1 MPSAPQRSR
10 LVDRSPVFYG
20 WVVLA
25 LGTLG
30 MVMTTPGQTLGV
42 SVFLDPILDD
52 LQAERG
58 TVSLLYT
65 LGTLAGA
72 VALPFVG
79 RALDRWGPRVMVA
92 VVSAGLALACV
103 WMANVRDLWMLAI
116 GFVLIRGLG
125 QGALGL
131 VSVHAI
137 TIWFVR
143 RRGLAIG
150 LAGVGMAAATAFFP
164 LLIETMVAA
173 WGWRWA
179 YVALGGL
186 VAVTILPLG
195 ALFFRRDPE
204 RYGVTPD
211 ARSPLPPPPPGR
223 EEVHLSASQ
232 ARQTVAFW
240 YIAASVATI
249 SALSTGLVF
258 HHFDLMGVRGMD
270 RLAAAGVFVP
280 MALVSAATN
289 VGAGLLLDRVAPRF
303 VISGMLVAMAASLIG
318 ATLVAEPT
326 LWLYGGVL
334 GLTQGAMGA
343 VSGTAY
349 ASYFGRRAI
358 GGIKGTAQ
366 TLSVGGAAAGPL
378 LFAWG
383 HDASGTYGP
392 VLIGAALWPLALA
405 VGALFIRRPKRA
417 EGVDGNPTVTVH
429 TKTPPS
435 S

>member
-92 VVSAGLALACV
+92 IVSMGLALACV
-103 WMANVRDLWMLAI
+103 WMASVRELWMLAI

-164 LLIETMVAA
+164 LLIETMIAA

-186 VAVTILPLG
+186 VAATILPLG

-211 ARSPLPPPPPGR
+211 ARAPLPPPPPGR

-232 ARQTVAFW
+232 ARRTVAFW
-240 YIAASVATI
+240 YIAVSVATI

-258 HHFDLMGVRGMD
+258 HHFDLMGTRGMD

-280 MALVSAATN
+280 LALVSAATN

-417 EGVDGNPTVTVH
+417 EIAGDGADTTRQ

>member
-1 MPSAPQRSR
+1 MPAAPERSR
-10 LVDRSPVFYG
+10 LIDRSPVFYG
-20 WVVLA
+20 WVVLV

-30 MVMTTPGQTLGV
+30 LVMTTPGQTLGV

-52 LQAERG
+52 LGAERG

-65 LGTLAGA
+65 IGTLAGA

-79 RALDRWGPRVMVA
+79 RALDRWGPRVMVT
-92 VVSAGLALACV
+92 VVAAGLALACV
-103 WMANVRDLWMLAI
+103 WMANVRDLTSLAI

-150 LAGVGMAAATAFFP
+150 LAGVGMAVATAFFP
-164 LLIETMVAA
+164 LLIETMVGA

-179 YVALGGL
+179 YAALGGL

-195 ALFFRRDPE
+195 ALFLRRDPE

-211 ARSPLPPPPPGR
+211 ARDPLPPAPPGR
-223 EEVHLSASQ
+223 EEIHMSAGQ
-232 ARQTVAFW
+232 ARRTVAFW
-240 YIAASVATI
+240 YIAVSVATI

-258 HHFDLMGVRGMD
+258 HHFDLMSVRGMD

-289 VGAGLLLDRVAPRF
+289 MLAGILLDRVAPRF
-303 VISGMLVAMAASLIG
+303 VVSGMLVAMAASLAG

-326 LWLYGGVL
+326 LWLYGAIL

-378 LFAWG
+378 LLAWG
-383 HDASGTYGP
+383 QAATGSYEG
-392 VLIGAALWPLALA
+392 VLFAAALWPLALA
-405 VGALFIRRPKRA
+405 IGALFIPRPRRPGSA
-417 EGVDGNPTVTVH
+417 DGP
-429 TKTPPS
+429 TKTASTKAPPS

>member
-1 MPSAPQRSR
+1 MSTPRERSR

-30 MVMTTPGQTLGV
+30 LVMTTPGQTLGV

-52 LQAERG
+52 LGAERG

-65 LGTLAGA
+65 IGTLTGA

-79 RALDRWGPRVMVA
+79 RALDRYGPRVMVA
-92 VVSAGLALACV
+92 VVAAGLALACV
-103 WMANVRDLWMLAI
+103 WMANVRDLTSLAI
-116 GFVLIRGLG
+116 GFILIRGLG

-150 LAGVGMAAATAFFP
+150 LAGVGMAVATAFFP
-164 LLIETMVAA
+164 LLIETMVGA

-179 YVALGGL
+179 YAALGGL
-186 VAVTILPLG
+186 VAITILPLG
-195 ALFFRRDPE
+195 AIFFRRDPE

-211 ARSPLPPPPPGR
+211 ARAPLPPPPPGR
-223 EEVHLSASQ
+223 EEIHMSAGQ
-232 ARQTVAFW
+232 ARRTVAFW
-240 YIAASVATI
+240 YIAVSVATI

-258 HHFDLMGVRGMD
+258 HHFDLMSVRGMD

-280 MALVSAATN
+280 IALVSAATN
-289 VGAGLLLDRVAPRF
+289 MIAGVLLDRVAPRF
-303 VISGMLVAMAASLIG
+303 VVSAMLVAMAASLTG

-326 LWLYGGVL
+326 LWIYGAVL

-378 LFAWG
+378 LLAWG
-383 HDASGTYGP
+383 QAATGSYEG
-392 VLIGAALWPLALA
+392 VLFAAALWPLALA
-405 VGALFIRRPKRA
+405 IGALFLRRPRPP
-417 EGVDGNPTVTVH
+417 GSVNSQ